1 MLAAAAFN
9 KKIFSPRAFS
19 AVSSGSQARYGGR
32 GQEGGKLAEVSSPD
46 LGVDLVMESD
56 IYSSLERGHSQKGV

>member
-1 MLAAAAFN
+1 M
-9 KKIFSPRAFS
+9 
-19 AVSSGSQARYGGR
+19 SSGSQARYSRR
-32 GQEGGKLAEVSSPD
+32 GQEREGGKLAEVSSPD

>member
-1 MLAAAAFN
+1 MCN
-9 KKIFSPRAFS
+9 IKSYFSPRAFS

-32 GQEGGKLAEVSSPD
+32 GQEREGGKLAEVSSPD

>member
-1 MLAAAAFN
+1 MCTI
-9 KKIFSPRAFS
+9 KSYFSPRAFS
-19 AVSSGSQARYGGR
+19 AVSSGSQARYGSS
-32 GQEGGKLAEVSSPD
+32 GGKLAEVSSPD

>member
-1 MLAAAAFN
+1 M
-9 KKIFSPRAFS
+9 
-19 AVSSGSQARYGGR
+19 SSGSQARYGSS
-32 GQEGGKLAEVSSPD
+32 GGKLAEVSSPD